1 LDLLYEIFS
10 DMPRQGPG
18 CSESTKKAFF
28 MLPNFQFRP
37 KILDIGCGT
46 GTQTIELAWISD
58 GIVTALDN
66 HRPYLDT
73 LKSKAENIDVHLR
86 LQTILGSM
94 FDLSFEDEAFDIIW
108 SEGSIY
114 IIGFEKGLSE
124 WRRIIKPGGFLVVSE
139 MSWLKSNPPKELLD
153 YLVNAYPGIKTI
165 QGNLDIIKKCG
176 YTEVGHFT
184 LPENAWWDDF
194 YIPLGKR
201 ITNLRDKYKGNAEA
215 EAALDENSEEI
226 EFYRNYS
233 EWYGYIFYIMKKE

>member
-1 LDLLYEIFS
+1 
-10 DMPRQGPG
+10 M
-18 CSESTKKAFF
+18 
-28 MLPNFQFRP
+28 
-37 KILDIGCGT
+37 
-46 GTQTIELAWISD
+46 
-58 GIVTALDN
+58 
-66 HRPYLDT
+66 
-73 LKSKAENIDVHLR
+73 DVHLR

-124 WRRIIKPGGFLVVSE
+124 WRRIIKPGGFLVASE

-153 YLVNAYPGIKTI
+153 YWVNAYPGMKSIP
-165 QGNLDIIKKCG
+165 GNLDIIRKCG

-201 ITNLRDKYKGNAEA
+201 ITSLRDKYKGNAEA

-226 EFYRNYS
+226 ELYRNYS
-233 EWYGYIFYIMKKE
+233 EWYGYVFYIMKKD